1 MIVSILQSVSQTARP
16 TGSAGIAFGKGY
28 EVILNGFA
36 FHGLVLGEKHL
47 DNKAAAL
54 METYSRLIAG
64 YAPSV

>member
-1 MIVSILQSVSQTARP
+1 
-16 TGSAGIAFGKGY
+16 
-28 EVILNGFA
+28 VILNGFA
-36 FHGLVLGEKHL
+36 LHGLVLGENHL